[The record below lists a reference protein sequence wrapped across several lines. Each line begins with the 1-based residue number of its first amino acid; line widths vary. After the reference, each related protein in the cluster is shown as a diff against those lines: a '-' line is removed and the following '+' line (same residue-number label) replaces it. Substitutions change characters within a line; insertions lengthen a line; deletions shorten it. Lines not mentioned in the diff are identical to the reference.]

1 MVRVPGEAAVLKY
14 PANQEIL
21 VVQWNI
27 PTRMSEKSNKNTP
40 LIIAVVLNA
49 SFTLLLIIFVAH
61 QQVEIASLRQ
71 MVQENNQNKA
81 EKLEATLSD
90 GNQERIKPELTL
102 PQVLSWSKCRIFII
116 YSLLSPA
123 FEQKLMSCIYRRT
136 AQMPQ
141 KQIVLKMKK

>member
-1 MVRVPGEAAVLKY
+1 
-14 PANQEIL
+14 
-21 VVQWNI
+21 
-27 PTRMSEKSNKNTP
+27 MSEKSNKNTP

-102 PQVLSWSKCRIFII
+102 PQVLS
-116 YSLLSPA
+116 
-123 FEQKLMSCIYRRT
+123 
-136 AQMPQ
+136 
-141 KQIVLKMKK
+141 

>member
-1 MVRVPGEAAVLKY
+1 
-14 PANQEIL
+14 
-21 VVQWNI
+21 
-27 PTRMSEKSNKNTP
+27 MSEKSNKNTP

-71 MVQENNQNKA
+71 MVQGNIQNKA

-102 PQVLSWSKCRIFII
+102 PQVLS
-116 YSLLSPA
+116 
-123 FEQKLMSCIYRRT
+123 
-136 AQMPQ
+136 
-141 KQIVLKMKK
+141 